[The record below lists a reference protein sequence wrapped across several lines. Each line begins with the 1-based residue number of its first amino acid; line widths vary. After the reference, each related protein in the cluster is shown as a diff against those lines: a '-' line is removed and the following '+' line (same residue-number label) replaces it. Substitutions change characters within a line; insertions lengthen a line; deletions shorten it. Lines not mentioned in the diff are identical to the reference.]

1 MKIFSSQDELLLD
14 VEVDDSSYRHRV
26 IKGENNIVLKY
37 SLSEHVELPVGS
49 YCIFQGQRYTLE
61 NPEAFKKQ
69 HNRRFDYTVTF
80 ESYQAKARIWKFR
93 NPVDGRLKFS
103 LTAKPKEHL
112 QMFVDNMNRRDTGW
126 TVGDCIDGVETLINY
141 DHDFCIDA
149 LTRQAS
155 EFGTEYEI
163 EGKRVSLKKV
173 EYNKNNPLP
182 LSYGFGNG
190 FKSGVGRSNSGDQL
204 PTEILF
210 VQGGSEN
217 IDRSKYGNGELLLP
231 KGQTIRYDGEHF
243 EGEDGFVAANA
254 RTYVVD
260 DRGLSIR
267 RADKQPFSLAEDS
280 LDASSVYPKRVG
292 TVTSVLTVD
301 AGNHFYDFVDKEI
314 PSNLNYEDC
323 LIEGETMTVVFQSG
337 MLAGRE
343 FEVKYYH
350 SAVKTKAARRFEIVP
365 QEIDGLTMPNEQFK
379 PQIGDSYAVFH
390 CMLPD
395 AYICD
400 NQTKTGASWDMF
412 RAAVRH
418 LFDNEEQKYT
428 FSGELDGIWAKKDW
442 ENIGGRIRLGG
453 YIQFRDVNFQKEGV
467 LVRITGIKDYIN
479 KPHSPSIELSNQ
491 TVSDSV
497 SSELKNLKSEEVT
510 VEDNYRASVQFT
522 KRRFRDAQET
532 ISLIE
537 SALLDNFTNS
547 INPIAVQTMSMLV
560 GDESLQFR
568 FVNSQS
574 NPVTVSDGIEYNNET
589 KQLTAPS
596 GIIQHLT
603 LGISSLSSSHKTS
616 EYKFWTV
623 SSYPSSYLDD
633 PTKKY
638 YLYIRARRTASTA
651 EFILSETPRKM
662 EAEANYYYFLVGVLN
677 SEYDG
682 ERSYVSLYGFSEILP
697 GRITTDRVVS
707 ADGDSYFDML
717 ANRLKLGDALS
728 FNADGTRRLILKG
741 TLVQSESGVTEYL
754 GCYRGV
760 YNSAYTYYQGDEVSY
775 TVNGMT
781 STYRYIYATPA
792 RGVPPTSTVYWQV
805 VAQGSKGADGQDG
818 TSLTVKGTFLAHFTT
833 EAEWQ
838 ASVYPS
844 QYRYGICLIDRD
856 GDAGAEET
864 RYRIVK
870 IYGRPSAGA
879 AAGWMTRYGDLG
891 DAYVLESDGHLY
903 MANESGWKDVGQFK
917 GDKGDQGD
925 KGDDGADGNYTELRF
940 AVNGSTTNPPALN
953 TTALNPTGWTT
964 TVPTVNKGYYL
975 WFTRAVK
982 TGNGGQLV
990 SNWSTPVRMTPQD
1003 GKDGASGKSPVMVFR
1018 GVYSSSKTYYG
1029 NEHRLDC
1036 VKQGN
1041 TYYIARIDA
1050 GTFSTPA
1057 PPDSSKWNSFGA
1069 SFESIATNLLLAE
1082 GANIGDWF
1090 ISGGKIVSTLTGEN
1104 KITLDAKNSR
1114 IQVVSATSGGIYSQ
1128 ENLGSIVDID
1138 ANAGI
1143 VEARGKSGY
1152 SAVSYISPTGVFA
1165 NRAGTQ
1171 CVAASTGMTQRAA
1184 ICGLGYGNL
1193 NKDDWQF
1200 GSDSNLIAGVYGY
1213 SSNSGTAPDYGGYFL
1228 KLKAKGLI
1236 LETKYIETSGTY
1248 LTDTITN
1255 VVGFGSSRL
1264 NVYLPAATRE
1274 GQTIFVKQW
1283 WSGSMRFYPRSGQK
1297 IYDDTSENEYYDF
1310 GQGQGG
1316 IFTFVR
1322 ARINGESVAVWLVS
1336 RWKF

>member
-1 MKIFSSQDELLLD
+1 
-14 VEVDDSSYRHRV
+14 
-26 IKGENNIVLKY
+26 
-37 SLSEHVELPVGS
+37 
-49 YCIFQGQRYTLE
+49 
-61 NPEAFKKQ
+61 
-69 HNRRFDYTVTF
+69 
-80 ESYQAKARIWKFR
+80 
-93 NPVDGRLKFS
+93 
-103 LTAKPKEHL
+103 
-112 QMFVDNMNRRDTGW
+112 
-126 TVGDCIDGVETLINY
+126 
-141 DHDFCIDA
+141 
-149 LTRQAS
+149 
-155 EFGTEYEI
+155 
-163 EGKRVSLKKV
+163 
-173 EYNKNNPLP
+173 
-182 LSYGFGNG
+182 
-190 FKSGVGRSNSGDQL
+190 
-204 PTEILF
+204 
-210 VQGGSEN
+210 
-217 IDRSKYGNGELLLP
+217 
-231 KGQTIRYDGEHF
+231 
-243 EGEDGFVAANA
+243 
-254 RTYVVD
+254 
-260 DRGLSIR
+260 
-267 RADKQPFSLAEDS
+267 
-280 LDASSVYPKRVG
+280 
-292 TVTSVLTVD
+292 
-301 AGNHFYDFVDKEI
+301 
-314 PSNLNYEDC
+314 
-323 LIEGETMTVVFQSG
+323 
-337 MLAGRE
+337 
-343 FEVKYYH
+343 
-350 SAVKTKAARRFEIVP
+350 
-365 QEIDGLTMPNEQFK
+365 
-379 PQIGDSYAVFH
+379 
-390 CMLPD
+390 
-395 AYICD
+395 
-400 NQTKTGASWDMF
+400 MF

-623 SSYPSSYLDD
+623 SSYSSSYLDD

-717 ANRLKLGDALS
+717 QNRLKLGDALS

-741 TLVQSESGVTEYL
+741 TLVQSESGVTEYI

-838 ASVYPS
+838 ASSYPS
-844 QYRYGICLIDRD
+844 QRNGICLVDRD
-856 GDAGAEET
+856 GETGAEAT
-864 RYRIVK
+864 KYRIVK
-870 IYGRPSAGA
+870 IYGRPFEGTV
-879 AAGWMTRYGDLG
+879 AGWMTRYAEEG

-917 GDKGDQGD
+917 GDKGDQGN

-964 TVPTVNKGYYL
+964 TVPTVNKGHYL

-990 SNWSTPVRMTPQD
+990 SNWSTPVRMTPQ
-1003 GKDGASGKSPVMVFR
+1003 DGASGKSPVMVFR

-1138 ANAGI
+1138 ANSGI
-1143 VEARGKSGY
+1143 VEARAKSGY

>member
-26 IKGENNIVLKY
+26 IKGENNVVLKY

-173 EYNKNNPLP
+173 EYNKSNPLP
-182 LSYGFGNG
+182 LSYGCGNG
-190 FKSGVGRSNSGDQL
+190 FKSGVGRSNSGDQP

-260 DRGLSIR
+260 DMGLSIR
-267 RADKQPFSLAEDS
+267 RADKQPSSLAEDS

-337 MLAGRE
+337 MLVGRE

-379 PQIGDSYAVFH
+379 PRIGDSYTVFH

-412 RAAVRH
+412 RAAVRY

-623 SSYPSSYLDD
+623 SSYSSSYLDD

-741 TLVQSESGVTEYL
+741 TLVQSESGVTEYI

-760 YNSAYTYYQGDEVSY
+760 YNSAYTYYQSDEVSY

-818 TSLTVKGTFLAHFTT
+818 
-833 EAEWQ
+833 
-838 ASVYPS
+838 
-844 QYRYGICLIDRD
+844 
-856 GDAGAEET
+856 
-864 RYRIVK
+864 
-870 IYGRPSAGA
+870 
-879 AAGWMTRYGDLG
+879 
-891 DAYVLESDGHLY
+891 
-903 MANESGWKDVGQFK
+903 
-917 GDKGDQGD
+917 
-925 KGDDGADGNYTELRF
+925 NYTELRF

-953 TTALNPTGWTT
+953 TTALNPSGWTT

-1036 VKQGN
+1036 VKHGN

-1114 IQVVSATSGGIYSQ
+1114 IQVVSAMSGGIYSQ

-1152 SAVSYISPTGVFA
+1152 SATSYISPTGIFA

-1171 CVAASTGMTQRAA
+1171 CVAASAGMTQRAA

-1193 NKDDWQF
+1193 NNEAWQF
-1200 GSDSNLIAGVYGY
+1200 GTDSNLIAGVYGY

-1310 GQGQGG
+1310 EQGQGG

-1336 RWKF
+1336 RWKY